1 MAVRIIARPV
11 FIGLH
16 IYASMCILMLMN
28 DLKDRRQRAL
38 ADLIRSGP
46 LSSQDELVERLAA
59 QGIGATQATVS
70 RDLEQIGAV
79 KVRRGGQ
86 LSYALA
92 DEVRGGPAPR
102 LAAVFR
108 DWVRSVEPAA
118 NLVVLRAPPGSAHLV
133 GVTLDDSELPEIV
146 GTICGD
152 DTIFIACRS
161 PAEAAALSVK
171 LRGELQ

>member
-1 MAVRIIARPV
+1 MRMAE
-11 FIGLH
+11 
-16 IYASMCILMLMN
+16 
-28 DLKDRRQRAL
+28 LKHRRQRTI
-38 ADLIRSGP
+38 ADLIRSNV
-46 LSSQDELVERLAA
+46 LASQDELAERL
-59 QGIGATQATVS
+59 GALGYAVTQATIS

-86 LSYALA
+86 LSYALPEA
-92 DEVRGGPAPR
+92 AAARATPR

-118 NLVVLRAPPGSAHLV
+118 NLVVIRTPPGSAHLV
-133 GVTLDDSELPEIV
+133 GVVLDQSELAEIA

-152 DTIFIACRS
+152 DTIFVACRGA
-161 PAEAAALSVK
+161 AEAEALSVK